1 MKNEAIKWSINDD
14 VFKAWVTGHEKEFEP
29 ALEPVPTLKAL
40 IFLALLDKKRPLT
53 YEELGKIL
61 QDKNVV
67 NGNIPVASLRVAL
80 SEIGNMLSRSEH
92 RLSVRAFKDGQREVK
107 FELTPRSL
115 GSNRNNRILFINEPT
130 EKSKAI
136 AEYLMEHQSLPLYS
150 LYYLPRPACW
160 WITFSSKEA
169 DDRKEYEGGAWDR
182 LKLCDLIASSASS
195 VAGIVGLAIGEG
207 LGEVELLR
215 RALDSG
221 YTVHYLAVDLSPV
234 LLTAH
239 IETIRDVFDN
249 ELKEGRLF
257 CVGVLVDVFSDLE
270 SALDQARTKF
280 VANGIFM
287 RKDEFIPPSAPVVA
301 SFLGNCMGNDV
312 PDRENTI
319 FSSVVK
325 AFPDNRPL
333 AVLAGVSVRRK
344 NPEGEP
350 IADIYTRSVDE
361 FLLQTPHHLLST
373 IGIFC
378 SEGDC
383 EVSAG
388 EAPLPHIPEFVLPNT
403 PTDEQERII
412 KQRSP
417 EVEPNLY
424 YASHGIEGHIYRF
437 YYRLDFGLEMPSKKL
452 SLPAG
457 TEIALYT
464 VIKYDMNS
472 LVSAI
477 RKRRFEVNYDPGYH
491 KVITQGDV
499 VREYAVFLAYL
510 NS

>member
-1 MKNEAIKWSINDD
+1 MKNEPIRWSINDD
-14 VFKAWVTGHEKEFEP
+14 VFQDWVKGHQPEFES
-29 ALEPVPTLKAL
+29 ALEAVPTLKAL

-53 YEELGKIL
+53 YEELGRIF
-61 QDKNVV
+61 QDRNVV
-67 NGNIPVASLRVAL
+67 SGIIPVASLRVAL
-80 SEIGNMLSRSEH
+80 SELGNMLNRSEH

-107 FELTPRSL
+107 FELTPRSV
-115 GSNRNNRILFINEPT
+115 GANRNNRILFINEPT
-130 EKSKAI
+130 EKSNAI
-136 AEYLMEHQSLPLYS
+136 AQYLMEHQSLPLYS

-160 WITFSSKEA
+160 WITYSSKEA
-169 DDRKEYEGGAWDR
+169 EERKGYEGGAWDR
-182 LKLCDLIASSASS
+182 LKINELISSSASS
-195 VAGIVGLAIGEG
+195 VVGIVGLAIGEG

-215 RALDSG
+215 NALNSG
-221 YTVHYLAVDLSPV
+221 LIVHYLAIDLSPV

-249 ELKEGRLF
+249 ELKEGKLF

-270 SALDQARTKF
+270 NALEQARTKF
-280 VANGIFM
+280 LANGIFT

-333 AVLAGVSVRRK
+333 AVLVGVSVMRQ
-344 NPEGEP
+344 NAEGEAV
-350 IADIYTRSVDE
+350 ADIYTRDVDE

-373 IGIFC
+373 IGIFR
-378 SEGDC
+378 SNGQEEGSPDQPY
-383 EVSAG
+383 V
-388 EAPLPHIPEFVLPNT
+388 PEFVLPHIRV
-403 PTDEQERII
+403 EELEHII
-412 KQRSP
+412 KRRSP
-417 EVEPNLY
+417 EVEPTPY
-424 YASHGIEGHIYRF
+424 YASHGIKGHIYRF
-437 YYRLDFGLEMPSKKL
+437 YYILDFDLEMPSKKL

-464 VIKYDMNS
+464 VMKYEMNS
-472 LVSAI
+472 LVTAI
-477 RKRRFEVNYDPGYH
+477 RKRRFEVNYDPDYH
-491 KVITQGDV
+491 KKITSGSV

-510 NS
+510 SS

>member
-1 MKNEAIKWSINDD
+1 MKNEPIRWSINDD
-14 VFKAWVTGHEKEFEP
+14 AFQAWVKGHQPEFES
-29 ALEPVPTLKAL
+29 ALEAVPTLKAL

-53 YEELGKIL
+53 YEELGRIF

-67 NGNIPVASLRVAL
+67 SGTIPVASLRVAL
-80 SEIGNMLSRSEH
+80 SELGNMLNRSEH

-107 FELTPRSL
+107 FELTPRSI
-115 GSNRNNRILFINEPT
+115 GANRNNRILFINEPT
-130 EKSKAI
+130 EKSNAI
-136 AEYLMEHQSLPLYS
+136 AQYLMEHQSLPLYS

-169 DDRKEYEGGAWDR
+169 EERKDYEGGAWDR
-182 LKLCDLIASSASS
+182 LKINELISSSASN
-195 VAGIVGLAIGEG
+195 VVGIVGLAIGEG

-215 RALDSG
+215 NALNSG
-221 YTVHYLAVDLSPV
+221 LTVHYLAVDLSPV

-249 ELKEGRLF
+249 ELKEGKLF

-270 SALDQARTKF
+270 NALEQARTKF
-280 VANGIFM
+280 LANGIFT
-287 RKDEFIPPSAPVVA
+287 RKDEFIPPSAPVIA

-319 FSSVVK
+319 FSSVAK

-333 AVLAGVSVRRK
+333 AVLVGVSVMRQ
-344 NPEGEP
+344 NAEGEP
-350 IADIYTRSVDE
+350 IPDKYKRDVDE

-373 IGIFC
+373 IGIFT
-378 SEGDC
+378 SNGQEESSSDQPY
-383 EVSAG
+383 V
-388 EAPLPHIPEFVLPNT
+388 PEFVLPHT
-403 PTDEQERII
+403 RVEEVEHII
-412 KQRSP
+412 KRRSP
-417 EVEPNLY
+417 EVEPTPY
-424 YASHGIEGHIYRF
+424 YASHGIQGHIYRF
-437 YYRLDFGLEMPSKKL
+437 YYILDFDLEMPSKKL

-464 VIKYDMNS
+464 VMKYEMNS
-472 LVSAI
+472 LVTAI
-477 RKRRFEVNYDPGYH
+477 RKRRFEVNYDPGFH
-491 KVITQGDV
+491 KIINFGGV